1 MVNIQNASFDLLMNG
16 SVVEAAVKS
25 YEEVWT
31 FGGVVWLWPIIFL
44 FLLTLVAMK
53 SENPTMV
60 GIFVILGGVALSTQL
75 DAGIS
80 ATIFGLVMLLSI
92 VVWLFSIFMSPKTGG

>member
-1 MVNIQNASFDLLMNG
+1 MVNLQNESFELLING

-25 YEEVWT
+25 YEEALT
-31 FGGVVWLWPIIFL
+31 FAGVNWLWPILFL
-44 FLLTLVAMK
+44 FLLTLVAIK
-53 SENPTMV
+53 TENPTMV

-80 ATIFGLVMLLSI
+80 GTVFGFVLVLSI
-92 VVWLFSIFMSPKTGG
+92 LVWLYSIFVSPRSDG

>member
-1 MVNIQNASFDLLMNG
+1 MVNIQNASFELLMNG

-31 FGGVVWLWPIIFL
+31 FGGVVWLWPILFI
-44 FLLTLVAMK
+44 FLLTLVAIK
-53 SENPTMV
+53 TENPTMV

-80 ATIFGLVMLLSI
+80 AIVFGFVLVLSI
-92 VVWLFSIFMSPKTGG
+92 LVWMFSIFVSPKTGG